1 MPADGTPTDKGVR
14 FSLGGRQAPLAR
26 VLPKR
31 MLATV
36 DTISVWAFGD
46 LDGAERVVPH
56 LAGVDDAALVWW
68 PAGRRMPSTRLLGA
82 IDRPGAL
89 WGGTWGVLLGVVFL
103 APLAGPMLGAA
114 AGAVAGGLTEFGL
127 GEEFILSV
135 RETVTPGTSALF
147 VVSSRAAADRLGL
160 ELGAPAIR
168 AELAEQLRYALAE
181 G

>member
-1 MPADGTPTDKGVR
+1 M
-14 FSLGGRQAPLAR
+14 AR
-26 VLPKR
+26 VAPRR
-31 MLATV
+31 MLASV

-46 LDGAERVVPH
+46 LDGAEHMVRH
-56 LAGVDDAALVWW
+56 LAGADDAALVWW
-68 PAGRRMPSTRLLGA
+68 PAGRRMPSTRHLGA

-89 WGGTWGVLLGVVFL
+89 WAGTWGVLLGVVFL

-127 GEEFILSV
+127 GEDFILSV

-147 VVSSRAAADRLGL
+147 AVSSRATADRLAL

-168 AELAEQLRYALAE
+168 AELAAQLRYALAE